1 MKDLCVAVVSG
12 QEFTAAF
19 SRMDIRRL
27 LVDGDAPDVVQV
39 RQPGRRERAVQRRS
53 RGMEFNVLPMDV
65 ARFPVY
71 VEQLSFPHPTAR
83 VRTTGMTASARQFGS
98 QV

>member
-1 MKDLCVAVVSG
+1 
-12 QEFTAAF
+12 
-19 SRMDIRRL
+19 MDIRGL
-27 LVDGDAPDVVQV
+27 LVDGDAPDLVQI
-39 RQPGRRERAVQRRS
+39 RQPGRRERTVQRRS
-53 RGMEFNVLPMDV
+53 RAMEFKVLPMDV

-83 VRTTGMTASARQFGS
+83 VRTTGMTASARQFGA